1 MKMSPSDHRRE
12 NSSAWH
18 DTAKGFEVDIRDVSL
33 VLTEKKD
40 PTTATTVI
48 LDKVSA
54 VIKPGRLLA
63 IMGPSGSG
71 KSSLLNV
78 LAGRTQKNKRLRLFG
93 KMFADGKPVDW
104 RVYRR
109 SCAYVTQDDLLFSN
123 LTVVETMLLA
133 ARFRLP
139 KEFTDAQRT
148 AYADEIIAELGLNK
162 VRDVIIGDDRK
173 RGVSGGER
181 KRVQIGVE
189 IISSPPAM

>member
-1 MKMSPSDHRRE
+1 MSEMNRRE
-12 NSSAWH
+12 SSAWH
-18 DTAKGFEVDIRDVSL
+18 DAAKGFEIDCREVSL
-33 VLTEKKD
+33 VLTSKKD
-40 PTTATTVI
+40 KNVATRVI

-63 IMGPSGSG
+63 IMGPSGAG
-71 KSSLLNV
+71 KSSYLNV
-78 LAGRTQKNKRLRLFG
+78 LGGRTQKNKRLRLFG
-93 KMFADGKPVDW
+93 KIFANGKPVDW

-123 LTVVETMLLA
+123 LTVHETMMLA

-139 KEFTDAQRT
+139 KEFTDEQRT
-148 AYADEIIAELGLNK
+148 SYADEIIAELGLNK
-162 VRDVIIGDDRK
+162 VRDVIIGDDRQ